1 MQVIVKSFFLLLS
14 ILFVFFV
21 VVHANILRLALL
33 NIAYFC
39 DPNVG
44 IAGLTKKKKTNAKFA
59 IQKYKQKLSKLQV
72 QALKNKIVA

>member
-1 MQVIVKSFFLLLS
+1 MQVIVKSIFWNFLLYFVRPFFLLLS

-44 IAGLTKKKKTNAKFA
+44 IVGLTKKKKTNAKFV
-59 IQKYKQKLSKLQV
+59 IHMKVL
-72 QALKNKIVA
+72 